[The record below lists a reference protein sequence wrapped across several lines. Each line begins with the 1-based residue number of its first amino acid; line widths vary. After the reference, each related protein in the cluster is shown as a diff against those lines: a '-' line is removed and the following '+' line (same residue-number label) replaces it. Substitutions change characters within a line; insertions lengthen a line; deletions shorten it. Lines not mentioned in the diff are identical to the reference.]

1 MKKEIKFCEAA
12 TAAFT
17 GHRWYDSSRKQS
29 IMEKLEGCVREA
41 YKNGITNFI
50 SGMPLACS
58 ITLSSCSVFK
68 FIILVNKLTE
78 YSKSYTGMPS
88 VCKIIVM
95 YLIGI

>member
-29 IMEKLEGCVREA
+29 VIEKLEGCVREA

-50 SGMPLACS
+50 EKQKKEIPFLLRC
-58 ITLSSCSVFK
+58 
-68 FIILVNKLTE
+68 
-78 YSKSYTGMPS
+78 
-88 VCKIIVM
+88 
-95 YLIGI
+95 

>member
-1 MKKEIKFCEAA
+1 
-12 TAAFT
+12 
-17 GHRWYDSSRKQS
+17 
-29 IMEKLEGCVREA
+29 
-41 YKNGITNFI
+41 
-50 SGMPLACS
+50 MPLACS

-78 YSKSYTGMPS
+78 YSKSYTGMTS